1 MTTKKRGQTKNQANE
16 VKIPPTIP
24 IANRA
29 KRAKFNGLGMFTKNA
44 KSFGFGF

>member
-1 MTTKKRGQTKNQANE
+1 M
-16 VKIPPTIP
+16 PTIP

-29 KRAKFNGLGMFTKNA
+29 QSAKFNGLGVFAKTA